1 MERRATFADASVLLN
16 YIGLRRLDLLTNLPQ
31 RHILITVEVN
41 AEIKRDR
48 AAVEAGLASGAIQ
61 LVHHLLGDDADLF
74 ARLTQRLSVADASCI
89 VAARALDADL
99 AVDDRRCRLS
109 AAELMPDERL
119 LGTEALLAE
128 AIRAGGLT
136 VEAAD
141 TLLVELVRIKYRPK
155 IASFRELGFRV
166 ET

>member
-1 MERRATFADASVLLN
+1 MEQRSTIADASVLLN
-16 YIGLRRLDLLTNLPQ
+16 YIGLGRLDLLTSLPQ
-31 RHILITVEVN
+31 RHILITAEVN
-41 AEIKRDR
+41 TEIKRDR
-48 AAVEAGLASGAIQ
+48 AALEAALDSGAIE
-61 LVHHLLGDDADLF
+61 LVQHLLGDDAALF

-99 AVDDRRCRLS
+99 AVDDRRCRMS

-136 VEAAD
+136 LEAAD
-141 TLLVELVRIKYRPK
+141 MLLVELVKIKYRPK
-155 IASFRELGFRV
+155 IASFTELGFGT